1 MNTLKGET
9 LRPVLAK
16 QLEWFVC
23 AIAVAA
29 WEWHRPSTLYLDPE
43 TAARTAREECDILV
57 NALTYG
63 VLVPTLIDPV
73 EIDFGRI
80 FRTFFA
86 GPEIYL
92 LNSLHLAEILAKALA
107 EALDD

>member
-1 MNTLKGET
+1 VNTLKGEM

-16 QLEWFVC
+16 QLEWFVR

-29 WEWHRPSTLYLDPE
+29 WEWHRPSTLFLDPE
-43 TAARTAREECDILV
+43 TATRMAREECDILI

-63 VLVPTLIDPV
+63 VLVPALIEPV
-73 EIDFGRI
+73 EIDFRRI
-80 FRTFFA
+80 FRTFFDDPMI
-86 GPEIYL
+86 GL

-107 EALDD
+107 EALEV